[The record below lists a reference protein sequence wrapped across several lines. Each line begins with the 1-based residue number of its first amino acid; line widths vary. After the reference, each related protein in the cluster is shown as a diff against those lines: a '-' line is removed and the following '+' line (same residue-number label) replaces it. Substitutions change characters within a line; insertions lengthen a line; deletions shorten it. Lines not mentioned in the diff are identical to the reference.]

1 MSHYDLYQALGLSRS
16 SSSAEIV
23 SLIDARLAAQDFSNP
38 GGPEELHIGR
48 AILGTEDA
56 RAFYDSKLDDPN
68 APQID
73 VMALR
78 QIAEQVRSQHPESV
92 PQDVP
97 SSKPS
102 FTQNLQKNFGDL
114 KDKSKPL
121 QDTARAEIKR
131 SSKGVIAAT
140 AAMTA
145 VVMLALFGLFSFLTS
160 GGGNE
165 LAGGEKLAEQMIN
178 LKEDNAQEWIRDHVS
193 SGAISDVEEEFGLGD
208 GDFIP
213 MSDIVEADGPQ
224 ILKMVNGMDAV
235 LANFAYAEEPL
246 KELDEQGTVAVAIIG
261 DEEGIDTGWR
271 VSTLKQ
277 DGEWTVEGFYNA
289 SFRSDWGI

>member
-38 GGPEELHIGR
+38 GGLEELHIGR

-73 VMALR
+73 VPALR
-78 QIAEQVRSQHPESV
+78 QIADQVRSQHPESV
-92 PQDVP
+92 PHEVS

-140 AAMTA
+140 AAITA
-145 VVMLALFGLFSFLTS
+145 VIMLAIFGLFTFLTS
-160 GGGNE
+160 DRGNE

-178 LKEDNAQEWIRDHVS
+178 LKEDNAKKWIRDNVS
-193 SGAISDVEEEFGLGD
+193 SGAIGDVEAEFGLAD
-208 GDFIP
+208 GEFIP
-213 MSDIVEADGPQ
+213 VSDIVGTDDPQ
-224 ILKMVNGMDAV
+224 ILKMVNGVDAM
-235 LANFAYAEEPL
+235 LASFAYGEEPL
-246 KELDEQGTVAVAIIG
+246 KELDEQATVAVAIIG
-261 DEEGIDTGWR
+261 DAQGVDTGWR

-277 DGEWTVEGFYNA
+277 DGKWTVEGFYDA